1 MTPEE
6 KKEELEKCYDAIRRS
21 AEHHKEVIMELDS
34 YTDEDYDRLAGG

>member
-6 KKEELEKCYDAIRRS
+6 KQEELERCYDAIRRS
-21 AEHHKEVIMELDS
+21 AEHHKEVKMELDS

>member
-6 KKEELEKCYDAIRRS
+6 KQEELERCYDAIRRS
-21 AEHHKEVIMELDS
+21 AAHHKEVIMELDS

>member
-6 KKEELEKCYDAIRRS
+6 NQEELERCYDAIRRS

>member
-6 KKEELEKCYDAIRRS
+6 KQEELERCYDAIRRS

-34 YTDEDYDRLAGG
+34 YSDEDFDRLACG